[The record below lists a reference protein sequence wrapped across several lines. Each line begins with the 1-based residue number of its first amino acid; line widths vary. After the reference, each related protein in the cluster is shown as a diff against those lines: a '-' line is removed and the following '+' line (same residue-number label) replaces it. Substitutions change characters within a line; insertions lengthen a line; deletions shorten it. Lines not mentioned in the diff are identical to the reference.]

1 VSAVELITTAIRREK
16 TMKHWPRAWKLNA
29 IEALNLE
36 GRDLWD
42 TMKIGALR
50 FSLLGPRDK
59 REDDGSV

>member
-1 VSAVELITTAIRREK
+1 
-16 TMKHWPRAWKLNA
+16 MKHWPRAWKLNA